1 MRKGPASFSEI
12 LQLDIVALYFEEAL
26 CKKFKEPVPRLR
38 ERFLRILTLIPHLTT
53 NCPSFEIQVHPVLV
67 VRYTGALASACR
79 MAVTDD
85 CEGFVDIKLPCVK
98 ILKVLP
104 KTSLLLPPIETE
116 LGGTS
121 FRCFLK
127 SYSRGWMMDDGE
139 CSGSKLGSTDVRRE
153 MDDLRVRW
161 ISHGRF
167 LSSHEVTGK
176 LSSVHERRC
185 RWEILPLGRF
195 ISAYSK

>member
-1 MRKGPASFSEI
+1 
-12 LQLDIVALYFEEAL
+12 
-26 CKKFKEPVPRLR
+26 
-38 ERFLRILTLIPHLTT
+38 
-53 NCPSFEIQVHPVLV
+53 
-67 VRYTGALASACR
+67 
-79 MAVTDD
+79 
-85 CEGFVDIKLPCVK
+85 
-98 ILKVLP
+98 
-104 KTSLLLPPIETE
+104 
-116 LGGTS
+116 
-121 FRCFLK
+121 
-127 SYSRGWMMDDGE
+127 MDDGE